1 MSKLRQLYLSV
12 WAVLENCWQGVGMT
26 LFVHVT
32 VLKLVKVKKSLTNER
47 RTMTYLDPMDIIDE
61 LLSEVGFDFVRDLEG
76 DDIVADLNSRSGSV
90 GWGLDTYDILQAWSI
105 KPGVGFLVDIH
116 LDGTPDD
123 ETSILGTSILVKVK
137 GKAVKK
143 GVWEVAEYEVVE
155 ADFYPPDDYLDEEQL
170 EAILSNT
177 EFYRTFIDEI
187 SSLQLLNTL
196 HIVDLKAHKT
206 LKRQI
211 YIGTIACLETYLSD
225 AFINTVLSKKSY
237 LRSFFASFKDFKEQK
252 LGMNELLERADQAE
266 DIAKKAMLEVIYH
279 HLAKVKKMYEST
291 LAISFPDFSAV
302 QSDVG
307 IRHDLVHRNGKTKK
321 DQEIAID
328 TAKVNEVIVRVVNFV
343 DQIDR
348 ELKEKEQRNE
358 KNL

>member
-1 MSKLRQLYLSV
+1 
-12 WAVLENCWQGVGMT
+12 MT
-26 LFVHVT
+26 LFVNVT
-32 VLKLVKVKKSLTNER
+32 VLQLVKVKTSLTNKR

-61 LLSEVGFDFVRDLEG
+61 LLSKVGFDFAQDLEG
-76 DDIVADLNSRSGSV
+76 DDIVADLISRSGSV

-105 KPGVGFLVDIH
+105 KPGVGFLGNIH

-137 GKAVKK
+137 GKAVRK
-143 GVWEVAEYEVVE
+143 GASWEVGEYEVVE

-196 HIVDLKAHKT
+196 KIVDPKAHKT

-237 LRSFFASFKDFKEQK
+237 LRAFFASFKDFKEQK

-279 HLAKVKKMYEST
+279 NLAKVKKMYEST
-291 LAISFPDFSAV
+291 LDISFPDFSTV

-321 DQEIAID
+321 NQEIDID
-328 TAKVNEVIVRVVNFV
+328 TAKVDEVIVRVVNLV

-348 ELKEKEQRNE
+348 ELKEKEQCNE
-358 KNL
+358 KNS